1 MAYSL
6 CHISS
11 LHQHLYTEK
20 PTQKMEEP
28 YHELYD
34 VDVFLAKAKEMSEL
48 NPPDVVLFSECIW
61 GAATVCIKTFFLENF
76 GTLINSHRSIE
87 KFMDVVYSV
96 VPPNLSVR
104 QNLMNAFKHAE
115 LCHENFYK
123 LLYVDNDWRTKYTN
137 SVLTLQTFFNE
148 VNANGTMENLKK
160 WYKGGTLPGCEKFA
174 ALAWNLSVEST
185 VAYGRINVTYKHV
198 SY

>member
-1 MAYSL
+1 ML
-6 CHISS
+6 NC
-11 LHQHLYTEK
+11 EK
-20 PTQKMEEP
+20 IVGSRLKKIM
-28 YHELYD
+28 
-34 VDVFLAKAKEMSEL
+34 
-48 NPPDVVLFSECIW
+48 
-61 GAATVCIKTFFLENF
+61 
-76 GTLINSHRSIE
+76 
-87 KFMDVVYSV
+87 
-96 VPPNLSVR
+96 NLR
-104 QNLMNAFKHAE
+104 
-115 LCHENFYK
+115 CHENFYK